1 MKKIIFLFLLFYNF
15 CNAQTE
21 KKILLTPEQ
30 FISQVRKFHPVA
42 KQANI
47 QIQKAD
53 AEILAAKG
61 AFDPILGLNTDNKT
75 FDGKNYFFYTNPEL
89 KIPTPIGVDVK
100 TGVENNGGQFLNSE
114 VTTGRTSYAGV
125 EVALLKGLL
134 IDNRRATLQQARIF
148 RNQSE
153 QVRLRILND
162 LLFEAYISYWQWAG
176 AYQLYTIYSKF
187 LEISTDRLRL
197 VRIAF
202 TNGDRALVDTIEA
215 YTQVQSFQILQT
227 DALLKLNTS
236 RFEISNFLWLQN
248 DSAYLLPN
256 EYVPDS
262 LQFAINIA
270 PISLE
275 ATIESASQSN
285 PSLRSYN
292 FKLDALEVERKLKFQ
307 SLLPVLNFKY
317 NLLNKDY
324 YVFKGLNNNLLENN
338 YKWGVDFKLP
348 LFLREGRG
356 EYKKTKLKIVET
368 NLELNTKRWEIE
380 NKIRN
385 YFNEASLLQVQ
396 INTIQSAYNNYNT
409 LLKAE
414 VLRFNNG
421 ESSLFL
427 VNNREIKVIETLQ
440 KQVELR
446 VKYFKA
452 KYAIDWAAGILN

>member
-1 MKKIIFLFLLFYNF
+1 MKKIIFLFLFFYNF

-21 KKILLTPEQ
+21 NEILLTPEQ
-30 FISQVRKFHPVA
+30 FINQVRKFHPVA
-42 KQANI
+42 KQANL

-61 AFDPILGLNTDNKT
+61 AFDPVVGVNAENKT
-75 FDGKNYFFYTNPEL
+75 FDGKNYFFHTNPEL
-89 KIPTPIGVDVK
+89 KIPTKLPIDVK

-114 VTTGRTSYAGV
+114 ATLGRTSYAGV
-125 EVALLKGLL
+125 EVALLKGFL
-134 IDNRRATLQQARIF
+134 IDNRRATLQQAKIF

-153 QVRLRILND
+153 QIQLQILND

-176 AYQLYTIYSKF
+176 AYQLYNIYSKF

-202 TNGDRALVDTIEA
+202 INGDRALVDTIEA

-236 RFEISNFLWLQN
+236 KFDISNFLWLQN

-256 EYVPDS
+256 EYVPDT
-262 LQFAINIA
+262 LQFAVNIA

-275 ATIESASQSN
+275 EIIESARQSN
-285 PSLRSYN
+285 PSIRSYN

-324 YVFKGLNNNLLENN
+324 YVFKGINNNLLENN
-338 YKWGVDFKLP
+338 YKWGIDFKLP
-348 LFLREGRG
+348 IFLREGRG
-356 EYKKTKLKIVET
+356 EYKKTKLKIIET

-385 YFNEASLLQVQ
+385 YFNETTLLQVQ
-396 INTIQSAYNNYNT
+396 INTIQSAYNNYNS

-414 VLRFNNG
+414 ILRFNNG

-452 KYAIDWAAGILN
+452 KYAIEWAAGRLN

>member
-1 MKKIIFLFLLFYNF
+1 MKKLIFLFLFFYNF
-15 CNAQTE
+15 CYAQTE
-21 KKILLTPEQ
+21 NEILLTPEQ
-30 FISQVRKFHPVA
+30 FINQVRKFHPVA
-42 KQANI
+42 KQANL

-61 AFDPILGLNTDNKT
+61 AFDPIVGVNAENKT
-75 FDGKNYFFYTNPEL
+75 FDGKNYFFHTNPEL
-89 KIPTPIGVDVK
+89 KIPTKLPIDVK

-114 VTTGRTSYAGV
+114 ATLGRTSYAGV
-125 EVALLKGLL
+125 EVALLKGFL
-134 IDNRRATLQQARIF
+134 IDNRRATLQQAKIF

-153 QVRLRILND
+153 QIRLQILND

-176 AYQLYTIYSKF
+176 AYQLYNIYSKF

-202 TNGDRALVDTIEA
+202 INGDRALVDTIEA

-236 RFEISNFLWLQN
+236 KFDISNFLWLQN

-256 EYVPDS
+256 EYVPDT
-262 LQFAINIA
+262 LQFAVNIA

-275 ATIESASQSN
+275 EIIESASQSN
-285 PSLRSYN
+285 PSIRSYN

-324 YVFKGLNNNLLENN
+324 YVFKGINNNLLENN

-348 LFLREGRG
+348 IFLREGRG

-368 NLELNTKRWEIE
+368 NLELNTKRWDIE

-385 YFNEASLLQVQ
+385 YFNETDLLQVQ

-414 VLRFNNG
+414 ILRFNNG

-452 KYAIDWAAGILN
+452 KYAIEWAAGRLI